1 MQRKRLDI
9 LLSGS
14 EGSLGRGCRAIDI
27 FPTLAFGR
35 DASTATCDSKKRE
48 LLSSVL
54 ASDQSL
60 GLPSRREKRE
70 ERRDWFPAG
79 LHAGPLGV
87 QWISHPQRFVIF
99 GRVTGYTEWTAGV
112 MPS

>member
-70 ERRDWFPAG
+70 EIGSRRGFTPGPWECNGFPTRSA
-79 LHAGPLGV
+79 L
-87 QWISHPQRFVIF
+87 
-99 GRVTGYTEWTAGV
+99 
-112 MPS
+112 

>member
-14 EGSLGRGCRAIDI
+14 EGSLGRVCRAIDI
-27 FPTLAFGR
+27 FPTLALGR

-54 ASDQSL
+54 ASD
-60 GLPSRREKRE
+60 
-70 ERRDWFPAG
+70 
-79 LHAGPLGV
+79 
-87 QWISHPQRFVIF
+87 
-99 GRVTGYTEWTAGV
+99 
-112 MPS
+112 